1 MVIPAY
7 SPKYAIAEE
16 STIDKRILK
25 KNAFTV
31 ISCFIHSTY
40 KLSMQKNNHISFLS
54 LIAMLFMSM
63 QTFHHHDFNLS
74 NNKLLNHDTESLIN
88 KDIHECDTCNLSSTK
103 FFITENIVLLKKV
116 FSIESSIVNSK
127 TYFYKEI
134 YKISNKSPPVV

>member
-1 MVIPAY
+1 
-7 SPKYAIAEE
+7 
-16 STIDKRILK
+16 
-25 KNAFTV
+25 
-31 ISCFIHSTY
+31 
-40 KLSMQKNNHISFLS
+40 MQKNNHISFLS

-88 KDIHECDTCNLSSTK
+88 KSIHECDTCNLSSTK
-103 FFITENIVLLKKV
+103 FFITENIILLRKV
-116 FSIESSIVNSK
+116 FSIELSIVSSK